1 MVEQT
6 QTVTDNAVEHNS
18 LALAFLEAV
27 LMKDAKALRAY
38 GLDDKMTAT
47 IDLETQITVA
57 TKLLQSENTK
67 ARSTSKRVQA
77 AQVLGTQTQTK
88 TVINKT
94 PAPCVTGITARFFPN
109 PSRMSLA
116 DFKNELSH

>member
-1 MVEQT
+1 MITTTPAAPQT
-6 QTVTDNAVEHNS
+6 ESDS
-18 LALAFLEAV
+18 LALTFLEAV

-38 GLDDKMTAT
+38 GLDDKMTST

-77 AQVLGTQTQTK
+77 AQMLCTPPATPSNGT
-88 TVINKT
+88 VT
-94 PAPCVTGITARFFPN
+94 PAAPVKAVFHQSVKAAVAAIQA
-109 PSRMSLA
+109 A
-116 DFKNELSH
+116 

>member
-77 AQVLGTQTQTK
+77 AQVLGTQTR
-88 TVINKT
+88 TVISKT
-94 PAPCVTGITARFFPN
+94 PAPCVTGTTARFFPN

>member
-1 MVEQT
+1 MLTTTPVT
-6 QTVTDNAVEHNS
+6 QTESDS
-18 LALAFLEAV
+18 LALTFLEAV

-77 AQVLGTQTQTK
+77 AQVLGTPPPATPSNG
-88 TVINKT
+88 TVT
-94 PAPCVTGITARFFPN
+94 PAAPVKAVFHQSVKAAVAAIRTA
-109 PSRMSLA
+109 
-116 DFKNELSH
+116 